1 MNKLRTAELDLKAT
15 MFRLCGGK
23 LMISSMGAAR
33 PNESSVRRFLLV
45 FLDVINNMLNPD
57 MLVFLIH
64 GYLNVNLIK
73 HMFGKRLIEKET
85 IDMYHTY
92 MDTTVCQNRFQH
104 Q

>member
-15 MFRLCGGK
+15 MFCLCRLCGGK

-33 PNESSVRRFLLV
+33 PKESSVRRFLLV

-73 HMFGKRLIEKET
+73 HMLGKRLIKK
-85 IDMYHTY
+85 
-92 MDTTVCQNRFQH
+92 
-104 Q
+104 